1 MVRKM
6 RFADWARKW
15 GDRWWKGPMRA
26 AGYGVSSRITEND
39 YNEALGRVKK
49 APPLKPAKPA
59 GGKDANHGIG
69 A

>member
-1 MVRKM
+1 M
-6 RFADWARKW
+6 RV
-15 GDRWWKGPMRA
+15 